1 MDLLATYQNEFL
13 ALLAIIIV
21 IFIYIFV
28 KKNQKTN
35 EEKRIEAELAEKKS
49 TNFPLR
55 KENNLEK
62 TNEENLELEG
72 TEEGEFTT
80 SNTNPANSKKA
91 LKKNIPAHGKITKKD
106 FQDFAG
112 ERILV
117 AEDNIINQKV
127 ILGLLAESGIEIVIA
142 NDGIEVLEILEQDS
156 NFKLILMDAHM
167 PRMDGFE
174 ATQKIRSNPNYN
186 HIVIIALSGDT
197 AADDIKKM
205 YKAGMEEHLEKPLRI
220 DSLYDIFYTYI
231 LPTNPTKQEKKE
243 TFDELLI
250 DKGLEISGNDIIFYN
265 EILHEFLESYSHIY
279 KTIEKLLKQNDMNT
293 VDKLLLDISGVA
305 ANIGALNLNKSTLNL
320 KNALK
325 NNNQHSKLL
334 LDFKEKLET
343 LVQEIKQ
350 YLSA

>member
-1 MDLLATYQNEFL
+1 MNLIVTYQNEFL
-13 ALLAIIIV
+13 AFMAIIIV
-21 IFIYIFV
+21 MFVYIFI
-28 KKNQKTN
+28 KRNQKS
-35 EEKRIEAELAEKKS
+35 KEKKP
-49 TNFPLR
+49 TNIPLTK
-55 KENNLEK
+55 KEDITKKEDSLEK
-62 TNEENLELEG
+62 TDKENHLELEG

-80 SNTNPANSKKA
+80 SNINPANSKKA
-91 LKKNIPAHGKITKKD
+91 LKKNIPSHGKITKKD

-127 ILGLLAESGIEIVIA
+127 ILGLLAESGIKIVIA

-243 TFDELLI
+243 TFNELLI

-293 VDKLLLDISGVA
+293 IDKLLLDISGVA

-334 LDFKEKLET
+334 FDFKEKLET
-343 LVQEIKQ
+343 LIQEIKQ